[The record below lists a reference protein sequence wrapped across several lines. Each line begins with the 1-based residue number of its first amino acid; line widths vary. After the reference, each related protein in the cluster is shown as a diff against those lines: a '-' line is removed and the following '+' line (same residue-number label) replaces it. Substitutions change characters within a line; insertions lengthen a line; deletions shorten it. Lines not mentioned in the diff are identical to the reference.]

1 MNDSFFIQ
9 MKSAFRY
16 SICNIAAP
24 TSLIQTVARTES
36 ASWAIPL
43 VFSYQAIF
51 VKNPTGVVNYM
62 AYLEPMTNLSWIGV
76 AVFLI
81 IIPPFL
87 YVVFAFNPN
96 PNDNVSLA
104 ESYGAVFV
112 AILMLGS
119 PNDPKNVSTRIIFL
133 WYVQANKYRIYIL
146 KTFWCKTYSRL

>member
-1 MNDSFFIQ
+1 MHDSFFVQ
-9 MKSAFRY
+9 MKRGFWC
-16 SICNIAAP
+16 SIYNIAAP

-133 WYVQANKYRIYIL
+133 WYVQANK
-146 KTFWCKTYSRL
+146 